1 MRLVSSICRLLLVVQ
16 LLRSCADS
24 SMTWSTA
31 QTAATHAHVF
41 MLHTSSQLPHLTRF
55 IPGRLLSLPYAQRF
69 VEAVCAAVRQSR
81 CVFCTTCSRQ
91 TACPHHT
98 CATSPPAGQLLQHAA
113 SLSPGPDAPSHA
125 QRICT
130 EKAQQRDGNN
140 TAVRRVW
147 QGVKHSGSRNQ
158 RTGST
163 NVTHRGLFRSSRPAS
178 TAATV
183 THSQC
188 LSSLCCR

>member
-55 IPGRLLSLPYAQRF
+55 IPGRLPSFPYAQRF
-69 VEAVCAAVRQSR
+69 VEAVCAAARQSR
-81 CVFCTTCSRQ
+81 CVFCATCSRH

-98 CATSPPAGQLLQHAA
+98 CATNQPACWAIAA
-113 SLSPGPDAPSHA
+113 ACCIPLS
-125 QRICT
+125 
-130 EKAQQRDGNN
+130 
-140 TAVRRVW
+140 W
-147 QGVKHSGSRNQ
+147 SRCPF
-158 RTGST
+158 TCST
-163 NVTHRGLFRSSRPAS
+163 NLHGKS
-178 TAATV
+178 TATGRQQ
-183 THSQC
+183 HSSQTGLAGC
-188 LSSLCCR
+188 QTQRQ

>member
-41 MLHTSSQLPHLTRF
+41 MLHTSSQLPHLIRF

-69 VEAVCAAVRQSR
+69 VEAVCAAARQSR

-98 CATSPPAGQLLQHAA
+98 CATSPPAGQLLQLLLCCIP
-113 SLSPGPDAPSHA
+113 LS
-125 QRICT
+125 
-130 EKAQQRDGNN
+130 
-140 TAVRRVW
+140 W
-147 QGVKHSGSRNQ
+147 SRCPF
-158 RTGST
+158 TCST
-163 NVTHRGLFRSSRPAS
+163 NLHGTATGRQQHSSQTGLAGCQTQR
-178 TAATV
+178 
-183 THSQC
+183 Q
-188 LSSLCCR
+188 